1 MPEVKREVRPVEVT
15 YICDA
20 CGQGMMSRSG
30 EMDPKSGDVEHRCL
44 ICNHQQTSDSAGPRT
59 GQACCGLG
67 FSCVSRPNPLT

>member
-30 EMDPKSGDVEHRCL
+30 EMDPETGD
-44 ICNHQQTSDSAGPRT
+44 I
-59 GQACCGLG
+59 
-67 FSCVSRPNPLT
+67 